1 MPDAWCGGHLLEIIM
16 SKKTI
21 AANEFHS
28 LKDMGYQQAGA
39 SDTLE
44 AMARYALSKIVDF
57 PQSIDDESKAQLY
70 AGYKLRF
77 AENNPA
83 VQYAVINGQYIPATA
98 DNKAM
103 EKITLTVDYAFS
115 YTQQQFGQ
123 LKSQNNALYDVIK
136 PIRDKVNTYCSNRLG
151 DLKRKANQL
160 TAKPR
165 ERKPTADFNVALK
178 DIMDNLSTRCRN
190 AKSRGDATADEAKLV
205 QAKAAFWAAWN
216 K

>member
-1 MPDAWCGGHLLEIIM
+1 M

-21 AANEFHS
+21 AANEFQS
-28 LKDMGYQQAGA
+28 LKDMGYKQAGA

-44 AMARYALSKIVDF
+44 AMARYALTKIVDF

-83 VQYAVINGQYIPATA
+83 VEYAVINGQYIPATA

-123 LKSQNNALYDVIK
+123 LKSQNN
-136 PIRDKVNTYCSNRLG
+136 
-151 DLKRKANQL
+151 
-160 TAKPR
+160 
-165 ERKPTADFNVALK
+165 
-178 DIMDNLSTRCRN
+178 
-190 AKSRGDATADEAKLV
+190 KSQRYL
-205 QAKAAFWAAWN
+205 
-216 K
+216 

>member
-1 MPDAWCGGHLLEIIM
+1 M

-21 AANEFHS
+21 AANNEFHS
-28 LKDMGYQQAGA
+28 LKDMGYQQAGT

-44 AMARYALSKIVDF
+44 AMARYALGKIVDF

-83 VQYAVINGQYIPATA
+83 VQYAVINGQYIPAEA
-98 DNKAM
+98 GNKAP

-123 LKSQNNALYDVIK
+123 LKSQNNALYDLIK
-136 PIRDKVNTYCSNRLG
+136 PMRDKVNTYCSNRLG

-165 ERKPTADFNVALK
+165 ERKPTADFAVALK
-178 DIMDNLSTRCRN
+178 DMMDGISTRCRN

>member
-1 MPDAWCGGHLLEIIM
+1 M

-21 AANEFHS
+21 AAQNEFQS
-28 LKDMGYQQAGA
+28 LKDMGYKQAGA
-39 SDTLE
+39 SDSLE
-44 AMARYALSKIVDF
+44 AMAKYALSKIVDF
-57 PQSIDDESKAQLY
+57 PQSIDDDSKQQLY

-83 VQYAVINGQYIPATA
+83 VVYAVINGQYIPADA
-98 DNKAM
+98 DNKAP

-165 ERKPTADFNVALK
+165 ERKPTADFAVALK
-178 DIMDNLSTRCRN
+178 DIMDNISTRCRN
-190 AKSRGDATADEAKLV
+190 AKSRGDATADEARLV

>member
-1 MPDAWCGGHLLEIIM
+1 MRGAEGIYWRNIM

-28 LKDMGYQQAGA
+28 LKDMGYKQAGA
-39 SDTLE
+39 SDSLE
-44 AMARYALSKIVDF
+44 AMARYALSVIPDF
-57 PQSIDDESKAQLY
+57 PQSINDEAKAQLY

-83 VQYAVINGQYIPATA
+83 VQYAVINGRYIPATA

-136 PIRDKVNTYCSNRLG
+136 PIRDKVNTYCSNRLS

>member
-1 MPDAWCGGHLLEIIM
+1 M

-21 AANEFHS
+21 ATNEFQS
-28 LKDMGYQQAGA
+28 LKDMGYKQAGA

-44 AMARYALSKIVDF
+44 AMARYALTKIVDF

-83 VQYAVINGQYIPATA
+83 VEYAVINGQYIPATA

-136 PIRDKVNTYCSNRLG
+136 PVRDKVNVYCSNRLG

-165 ERKPTADFNVALK
+165 ERKPTADFAVALK
-178 DIMDNLSTRCRN
+178 DIMDNISTRCRN
-190 AKSRGDATADEAKLV
+190 AKSRGDATADEKKLSL
-205 QAKAAFWAAWN
+205 AKAAFWAAWN

>member
-1 MPDAWCGGHLLEIIM
+1 M

-21 AANEFHS
+21 AVQSEFHS
-28 LKDMGYQQAGA
+28 LKDLGYKQAGA
-39 SDTLE
+39 SDSLE
-44 AMARYALSKIVDF
+44 SMAKYALSKIVDF

-83 VQYAVINGQYIPATA
+83 VVYAVINGQYIPVDA
-98 DNKAM
+98 DNKAA

-136 PIRDKVNTYCSNRLG
+136 PIRDKVNTYCSNRLA

-165 ERKPTADFNVALK
+165 ELKPTADFAVALK

>member
-1 MPDAWCGGHLLEIIM
+1 M

-21 AANEFHS
+21 AANNEFSS
-28 LKDMGYQQAGA
+28 LKDMGYKQAGA

-44 AMARYALSKIVDF
+44 AMARYAMGKIVDF
-57 PQSIDDESKAQLY
+57 PNNIPDEAKAQLY

-83 VQYAVINGQYIPATA
+83 VVYAVINGQYIPADA
-98 DNKAM
+98 DNKAA
-103 EKITLTVDYAFS
+103 EKITLSVDYAFS

-136 PIRDKVNTYCSNRLG
+136 PVRDKVNVYCSNRLG

-165 ERKPTADFNVALK
+165 ERKPTADFAVALK
-178 DIMDNLSTRCRN
+178 DIMDNISTRCRN
-190 AKSRGDATADEAKLV
+190 AKSRGDATADEAKLSS
-205 QAKAAFWAAWN
+205 AKAAFWAAWN

>member
-1 MPDAWCGGHLLEIIM
+1 M

-21 AANEFHS
+21 AAQNEFQS
-28 LKDMGYQQAGA
+28 LKDMGYKQAGA
-39 SDTLE
+39 SDSLE
-44 AMARYALSKIVDF
+44 AMAKYALSKIVDF
-57 PQSIDDESKAQLY
+57 PQSIDDDSKQQLY

-83 VQYAVINGQYIPATA
+83 VVYAVINGQYIPVDA
-98 DNKAM
+98 DNKAA

-136 PIRDKVNTYCSNRLG
+136 PVREKVNVYCSNRLG
-151 DLKRKANQL
+151 DLKRKAAQL

>member
-1 MPDAWCGGHLLEIIM
+1 MRGADGNYWRNIM

-21 AANEFHS
+21 AAQSEFHS
-28 LKDMGYQQAGA
+28 LKDMGYKQAGA
-39 SDTLE
+39 SDSLE
-44 AMARYALSKIVDF
+44 AMAKYALSKIVDF
-57 PQSIDDESKAQLY
+57 PQSIDDDSKQQLY

-83 VQYAVINGQYIPATA
+83 VVYAVINGQYIPVDV
-98 DNKAM
+98 DNKAA

-136 PIRDKVNTYCSNRLG
+136 PVREKVNVYCSNRLG
-151 DLKRKANQL
+151 DLKRKATQL

-190 AKSRGDATADEAKLV
+190 AKSRGDTTADEAKLV
-205 QAKAAFWAAWN
+205 QAKAAFWATWN

>member
-1 MPDAWCGGHLLEIIM
+1 M

-21 AANEFHS
+21 AANNEFSS
-28 LKDMGYQQAGA
+28 LKDMGYKQAGA

-44 AMARYALSKIVDF
+44 AMARYAMGKIVDF
-57 PQSIDDESKAQLY
+57 PNNIPDEAKAQLY

-83 VQYAVINGQYIPATA
+83 VVYAVINGQYIPADA
-98 DNKAM
+98 DNKAA
-103 EKITLTVDYAFS
+103 EKITLSVDYAFS

-136 PIRDKVNTYCSNRLG
+136 PVRDKVNVYCSNRLG

-165 ERKPTADFNVALK
+165 ERKPTADFAVALK
-178 DIMDNLSTRCRN
+178 DIMDNISTRCRN

>member
-1 MPDAWCGGHLLEIIM
+1 M

-21 AANEFHS
+21 AVQSEFHS
-28 LKDMGYQQAGA
+28 LKDLGYKQAGA
-39 SDTLE
+39 SDSLE
-44 AMARYALSKIVDF
+44 SMAKYALSKIVDF

-83 VQYAVINGQYIPATA
+83 VVYAVINGQYIPVDA
-98 DNKAM
+98 DNKAA

-136 PIRDKVNTYCSNRLG
+136 PIRDKVNTYCSNRLA

-165 ERKPTADFNVALK
+165 ERKPTADFAVALK

>member
-1 MPDAWCGGHLLEIIM
+1 MRGADGNYWRNIM

-21 AANEFHS
+21 AAQSEFQS
-28 LKDMGYQQAGA
+28 LKDMGYKQAGA
-39 SDTLE
+39 SDSLE
-44 AMARYALSKIVDF
+44 AMAKYALSKIVDF
-57 PQSIDDESKAQLY
+57 PQSIDDDSKQQLY

-83 VQYAVINGQYIPATA
+83 VVYAVINGQYIPVDA
-98 DNKAM
+98 DNKAA

-136 PIRDKVNTYCSNRLG
+136 PVREKVNVYCSNRLG
-151 DLKRKANQL
+151 DLKRKAAQL